1 MQIPALTGTCAP
13 VASPTAP
20 ASETGHQRTTAMP
33 VNDLVMLE
41 PDSRSAELIWI
52 PAIAVRIRI
61 ACEKM
66 TAPALGML
74 RDSVAY
80 AASLPTRPG
89 WESKAAAHAEIFRLL
104 AEIAGDRAPENPGG
118 GARFA
123 GELMHAVGPAA
134 NGMITSSRRRL
145 LEHLLAG
152 DAGAAE
158 REMETHLRTL
168 HYMWRLT
175 WASSAA

>member
-1 MQIPALTGTCAP
+1 MGRSHGRRATRLAPTRATVLESAVTLAGQELHGLGTK
-13 VASPTAP
+13 
-20 ASETGHQRTTAMP
+20 
-33 VNDLVMLE
+33 
-41 PDSRSAELIWI
+41 PDSLSAELIWI
-52 PAIAVRIRI
+52 QATAARIRI

-74 RDSVAY
+74 RDSVEC
-80 AASLPTRPG
+80 AASLPTKPG
-89 WESKAAAHAEIFRLL
+89 WERKAAAHAEIFRLL
-104 AEIAGDRAPENPGG
+104 AEIAGDRAAGNPGG
-118 GARFA
+118 AAGFA
-123 GELMHAVGPAA
+123 GELMHAVGPAV

-158 REMETHLRTL
+158 REMETHLRAL

>member
-1 MQIPALTGTCAP
+1 MTWTISATGC
-13 VASPTAP
+13 
-20 ASETGHQRTTAMP
+20 
-33 VNDLVMLE
+33 LE
-41 PDSRSAELIWI
+41 RIGTKPNSRSAELIWI
-52 PAIAVRIRI
+52 HATPARIRI

-74 RDSVAY
+74 RDSVEC

-89 WESKAAAHAEIFRLL
+89 WERKAAAHAEIFRLL
-104 AEIAGDRAPENPGG
+104 AEIAGDRAAGKPGG
-118 GARFA
+118 AGFA

-145 LEHLLAG
+145 LEYLLAG

-158 REMETHLRTL
+158 REMETHLRVL